1 MAYLQ
6 SSAYCPTQRAYAMT
20 LTNTAYQTSVA
31 AGASGYQSLYSEE
44 RRDLDLLDVRK
55 DTFIFYPKSSIAT
68 QDMAA
73 AGFYYTG
80 EAYVVKCFCC
90 KLTVT
95 RFNSRDRPIAV
106 HRSRAPDCPFVRKTV
121 TQGGVPEVEPQPD
134 REEDMVD
141 GFSLDSDVEDD
152 GPSQDQLVPRG
163 LPMKDV
169 AMTAKAAK
177 PLRPAA
183 PTSKAEL
190 KKENERLRSEI
201 TCRKC
206 KRTRVQTLFL
216 PCRHLVACEECA
228 NSMDDCITCSEKIL
242 GTVRTF
248 LI

>member
-1 MAYLQ
+1 MMITRKKMHHIYSKIILSAVADALISDGLVIVVDKLLHQHQGLMAFLQ

-55 DTFIFYPKSSIAT
+55 ETFIFYPKSSVAT

-95 RFNSRDRPIAV
+95 RFNGRDSPFAV

-121 TQGGVPEVEPQPD
+121 TQGGVPEVEPQPG
-134 REEDMVD
+134 REEDTVD
-141 GFSLDSDVEDD
+141 GFSLNSDVEDD

-183 PTSKAEL
+183 PTSK
-190 KKENERLRSEI
+190 SS
-201 TCRKC
+201 
-206 KRTRVQTLFL
+206 
-216 PCRHLVACEECA
+216 HLQYVDA
-228 NSMDDCITCSEKIL
+228 
-242 GTVRTF
+242 
-248 LI
+248 